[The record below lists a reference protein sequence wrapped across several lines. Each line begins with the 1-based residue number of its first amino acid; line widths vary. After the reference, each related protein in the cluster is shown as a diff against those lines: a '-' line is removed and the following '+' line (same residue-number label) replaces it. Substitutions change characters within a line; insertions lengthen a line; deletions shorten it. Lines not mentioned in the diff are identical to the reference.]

1 MDHYIFDKRVM
12 KKLFLKYGIML
23 FVLFILL
30 IFVNTLIGIE
40 NSTAVIFIDMAIGL
54 AYILIVEIVLSKIKQ
69 KKLEKSEE
77 DKKNKTEEIVIEAE
91 VVDKKNGNRQ
101 KTSKK
106 GKK

>member
-54 AYILIVEIVLSKIKQ
+54 AYILVVEIVLSKIKQ